1 MHSLIRLPVSVH
13 FATVAQRRRSH
24 PLSLGIVVFGFTP
37 ISMKERGG
45 VNDLIDRLRSDPD
58 FALIHDELD
67 TILDPHAF
75 VGRAPEQVHQFL
87 EREARPALAGWKS
100 VLGQSSELTV

>member
-1 MHSLIRLPVSVH
+1 
-13 FATVAQRRRSH
+13 
-24 PLSLGIVVFGFTP
+24 
-37 ISMKERGG
+37 MKERGG

-87 EREARPALAGWKS
+87 EREARPALTGWKN
-100 VLGQSSELTV
+100 VLGQSSELKV